1 MKKKQTATSVVA
13 MAAALKA
20 TDTHEHTRR
29 IESLDALRG
38 FDMLLISGL
47 GMVLSGFCRLFPD
60 GAESWVAQQFRHVKW
75 EGLAFWDT
83 IFPLFIFL
91 TGVSYPFSF
100 ARQCAR
106 GESSLAIHARILKR
120 MFVLVLLGMIYNG
133 LLQFDFSDFRY
144 ASVLGKIGVAW
155 AVAALAYVHFG
166 VRVRIGICVALLVG
180 YWALLTVS
188 APDAPAGFGS
198 WTAEGCFPGYL
209 DRIGFTPGHLYEKNV
224 LEPSG
229 LPVSVMGSS
238 VTAILG
244 MFAGDILRK
253 GETVSVRKSVMLV
266 AIGICLTLAGLG
278 LSVGCPVIKKLWTP
292 SFTLLTGGYSFLM
305 LALFHW
311 IIDVRGCTR
320 WCFFLRVVGVN
331 SVAVYMFKRI
341 VDCTAISQFFL
352 GGVAKWFPD
361 PHFAIGLGVLAL
373 CWGFCWFL
381 DRHRLYLKV

>member
-1 MKKKQTATSVVA
+1 MRTRLQPAVRNNVA
-13 MAAALKA
+13 SGRLLS
-20 TDTHEHTRR
+20 
-29 IESLDALRG
+29 IDALRG

-47 GMVLSGFCRLFPD
+47 GMALSGFCRLFPG
-60 GAESWVAQQFRHVKW
+60 GAESWVARQFRHVKW

-91 TGVSYPFSF
+91 AGASYSFSF

-106 GESSLAIHARILKR
+106 GDTLWAIHRRILKR
-120 MFVLVLLGMIYNG
+120 MFALVLLGMVYNG

-155 AVAALAYVHFG
+155 AVAALTYVHFG
-166 VRVRIGICVALLVG
+166 VRVRIGIIVALLVG
-180 YWALLTVS
+180 YWALLTIP
-188 APDAPAGFGS
+188 APDAPMGFGP

-209 DRIGFTPGHLYEKNV
+209 DRIGFTPGHLYEKDV

-229 LPVSVMGSS
+229 LPVSALGSS
-238 VTAILG
+238 ATAMLG
-244 MFAGDILRK
+244 MVAGDILRK
-253 GETVSVRKSVMLV
+253 GGTASARKSAMLAAV
-266 AIGICLTLAGLG
+266 GVCLILAGLG
-278 LSVGCPVIKKLWTP
+278 ISIGCPVVKKLWTP
-292 SFTLLTGGYSFLM
+292 SFTLLTGGYSFLV

-311 IIDVRGCTR
+311 VIDVHGCTR

-331 SVAVYMFKRI
+331 AVTVYMFNRI
-341 VDCTAISQFFL
+341 VDCTSVSQFFL

-373 CWGFCWFL
+373 SWGFCWFL
-381 DRHRLYLKV
+381 DCHRLYLKV

>member
-1 MKKKQTATSVVA
+1 MSHNNDVA
-13 MAAALKA
+13 S
-20 TDTHEHTRR
+20 RR
-29 IESLDALRG
+29 LVSLDALRG

-47 GMVLSGFCRLFPD
+47 GMTLSGACLLFPSGGD
-60 GAESWVAQQFRHVKW
+60 SWVAQQLHHVKW
-75 EGLAFWDT
+75 EGIAFWDT

-91 TGVSYPFSF
+91 AGVSFPFSL
-100 ARQCAR
+100 ARQRAGGDSR
-106 GESSLAIHARILKR
+106 WVIHGRIFKR
-120 MFVLVLLGMIYNG
+120 LFVLILLGMVYNG

-166 VRVRIGICVALLVG
+166 LRARIAVCVGMLVG
-180 YWALLTVS
+180 YWALLTVV
-188 APDAPAGFGS
+188 APDAPTGFGS

-209 DRIGFTPGHLYEKNV
+209 DRIGFTPGHLYEKNL

-229 LPVSVMGSS
+229 LPVSILGSS
-238 VTAILG
+238 VTAMLG
-244 MFAGDILRK
+244 MVAGDILRGK
-253 GETVSVRKSVMLV
+253 GIVSPRRPRILAV
-266 AIGICLTLAGLG
+266 IGMALTLTGWG
-278 LSVGCPVIKKLWTP
+278 VSFGCPVIKKLWTP

-311 IIDVRGCTR
+311 IIDVRGYTR

-352 GGVAKWFPD
+352 GGVAWWFPN
-361 PHFAIGLGVLAL
+361 PQFVLGLGVLTL

-381 DRHRLYLKV
+381 DRHHLYLKT